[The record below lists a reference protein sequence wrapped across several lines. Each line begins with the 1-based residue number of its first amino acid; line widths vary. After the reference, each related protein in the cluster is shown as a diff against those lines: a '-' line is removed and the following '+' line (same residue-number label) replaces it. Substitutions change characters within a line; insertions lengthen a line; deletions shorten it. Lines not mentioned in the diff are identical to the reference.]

1 MGFFFV
7 TIYVLFN
14 LEYHYFSLSSESA
27 FEGELGYL
35 QVTIS
40 LVWLLIQPLDFF
52 YVTVE

>member
-35 QVTIS
+35 QVTIWHSYNLWVSS
-40 LVWLLIQPLDFF
+40 LLQIV
-52 YVTVE
+52 